1 MRVTALLA
9 AAFLL
14 SGCSLGGTQTT
25 TATTTRTTT
34 VTVTRTVTTPVKPG
48 PPAETSNAQ
57 YFGTPVSIAQV
68 DAKRY
73 LLVFKPRFFLVGVT
87 ANVVGAAQQGTTCE
101 PLACPGIEDDHWV
114 IPAGSTNLT
123 FILPATTTGTVLTV
137 GKGPLENT
145 TVTAAQLWA
154 LVAGSKTPKL
164 MEPLDSG
171 LWLAVNV
178 DTVTSFAQQFQP

>member
-25 TATTTRTTT
+25 TATSTRTTT

-57 YFGTPVSIAQV
+57 YFGTPVSITQV

-114 IPAGSTNLT
+114 IAAGSTNLT
-123 FILPATTTGTVLTV
+123 FILPATTTGTVLTAEIV
-137 GKGPLENT
+137 MTNT
-145 TVTAAQLWA
+145 TVTAAQLSA

-171 LWLAVNV
+171 LWLTVNV